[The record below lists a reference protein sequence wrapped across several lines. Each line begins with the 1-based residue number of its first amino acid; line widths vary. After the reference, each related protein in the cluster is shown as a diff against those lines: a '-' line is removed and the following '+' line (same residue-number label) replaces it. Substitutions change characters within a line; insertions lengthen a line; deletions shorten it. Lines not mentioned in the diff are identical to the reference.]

1 MSSSKRWN
9 IIKQKSNRTEPKPGR
24 ARTEPQRNRT
34 RTDPKPGRARTEPEP
49 NQTRTEP
56 KPDRA
61 QPNPN
66 RTRTE
71 PEPNPNPTEPEPNPT
86 RTEPKKNSN
95 PRKGSKHEFFPTYFF
110 IKTRKPYNTSLIVC
124 YFLRCLVACFF
135 SLVGWF
141 VLFFWRFWQIFNQR
155 NFSLKLANRTIRPS
169 FFAIFCDAFLLALWL
184 SLLRGW
190 GKEGTSN
197 MKCFATV
204 IFH

>member
-1 MSSSKRWN
+1 MSSSKIWN

-95 PRKGSKHEFFPTYFF
+95 PRKGSKHE
-110 IKTRKPYNTSLIVC
+110 I
-124 YFLRCLVACFF
+124 F
-135 SLVGWF
+135 SH
-141 VLFFWRFWQIFNQR
+141 R
-155 NFSLKLANRTIRPS
+155 NFSLKLANRTIRLS
-169 FFAIFCDAFLLALWL
+169 FFAIFCDALLHVFFIGWLICVVFLKGLA
-184 SLLRGW
+184 
-190 GKEGTSN
+190 N
-197 MKCFATV
+197 F
-204 IFH
+204 